1 MSQNLPTDPLTPFLS
16 AGIGMYELFKA
27 YREGGFTEDQA
38 LKLIAM
44 GIAEQARVQRDN
56 AEGEQ

>member
-1 MSQNLPTDPLTPFLS
+1 MSENLPADPITPFLR
-16 AGIGMYELFKA
+16 AGIGMYELYKA

-44 GIAEQARVQRDN
+44 GIAEQARINNDQQD
-56 AEGEQ
+56 QS